1 MYTIPDS
8 VSGLPREQGFWM
20 PAEWFPREATLMS
33 WPVREEAWLAGLEE
47 AREGYVEVARAIAE
61 FEPLI
66 MVARPLEESNRY
78 RASEDAR
85 RRLPA
90 SVEIWEFPHD
100 DSWMRDNGPTILVDV
115 QGRRAGVNWKF
126 NAWGEKYHPYEADD
140 QLAPHIL
147 ARLGLP
153 RFDAPLVLE
162 GGSIH
167 VDGEGTLLTTEECL
181 LAPNRNP
188 RLSRA
193 DIEQYLRDY
202 LGVDTIIWLGKG
214 LWGDETDGHV
224 DNLACFV
231 RPGLVVL
238 QGATGQDSPNWER
251 TQENLRILSEARDAR
266 GRRLEV
272 VLIPE
277 PPQRF
282 YNGEPLTLSY
292 INFYPVTGGLVVPVF
307 GKSGDGELKKTDDRA
322 LGILRDLYPDRI
334 LVPIDG
340 MKIIKGGGNVHCIT
354 QQIPAARRTE
364 NSEA

>member
-1 MYTIPDS
+1 MYSIPDS
-8 VSGLPREQGFWM
+8 LSGIPREQGFWM
-20 PAEWFPREATLMS
+20 PAEWFPRQATLMS
-33 WPVREEAWLAGLEE
+33 WPVRDEAWLAGLEE
-47 AREGYVEVARAIAE
+47 AREGYVEVARAIAA

-66 MVARPLEESNRY
+66 MVARPVEDPPGY
-78 RASEDAR
+78 RASADAR
-85 RRLPA
+85 RRLPD
-90 SVEIWEFPHD
+90 SVEIWEFSHD
-100 DSWMRDNGPTILVDV
+100 DSWIRDNGPTILIDAE
-115 QGRRAGVNWKF
+115 GRRAGVNWKF

-147 ARLGLP
+147 ARLGFP

-188 RLSRA
+188 QLSRA
-193 DIEQYLRDY
+193 EIEQYLRDY

-238 QGATGQDSPNWER
+238 QGATGQDSPNWKR

-282 YNGEPLTLSY
+282 YHGEPLTLSY

-307 GKSGDGELKKTDDRA
+307 GKSGDGELKKADDRA
-322 LGILRDLYPDRI
+322 LGILRDLYPGRT

-354 QQIPAARRTE
+354 QQVPAARRTE